1 VPGGRDLSVLVK
13 RSLALRTRR
22 ATSAHAN
29 ASHVTARLRED
40 YVAKDEASAYRGRR
54 DEAVVEGE
62 AEGLGGRGGPMAA
75 ADPRDAAGYFLNGAP
90 VRLYP
95 R

>member
-1 VPGGRDLSVLVK
+1 
-13 RSLALRTRR
+13 
-22 ATSAHAN
+22 
-29 ASHVTARLRED
+29 
-40 YVAKDEASAYRGRR
+40 VAKDEASAYRGRR

>member
-1 VPGGRDLSVLVK
+1 MRP
-13 RSLALRTRR
+13 
-22 ATSAHAN
+22 
-29 ASHVTARLRED
+29 HVIARLRED

-62 AEGLGGRGGPMAA
+62 AEGWAVAEDRWQ
-75 ADPRDAAGYFLNGAP
+75 RRIRVTTAGYFLNGAP